1 MNMEAILF
9 ITKIK
14 DIIIK
19 IVNIKK
25 NGKVCFEDLKKK
37 INKNTKVVSL
47 CHVAS
52 QCGNRIDAE
61 KIFNYVKQ
69 FFS

>member
-1 MNMEAILF
+1 MEKFVL
-9 ITKIK
+9 K
-14 DIIIK
+14 
-19 IVNIKK
+19 
-25 NGKVCFEDLKKK
+25 DLKKK

-61 KIFNYVKQ
+61 KDL
-69 FFS
+69 